1 MHCLYT
7 RMLNKKG
14 GGEAKMKKLIT
25 FISMLFVLLSFSSVN
40 ASEMADIASEL
51 GISEETAATL
61 DLWLEADSG
70 VAADENGY
78 ITEWKDKT
86 GNYNFSGGEASSGI
100 KVAETIYGTPTVRFN
115 KKYLTHNFSEENY
128 YTGKYTLVLFVG
140 VNKNVSG
147 MNNIFTVNSNYWGV
161 GMQNA
166 NMRTYVKGDDGAS
179 YVAIGTFNITPGA
192 ALSMYSL
199 RNEFDADDETQ
210 TYNWNLHRFSTN
222 GGGFTSN
229 GMASGSV
236 RGQRNYAG
244 LHTIQQYRI
253 GDSKEADLDVSG
265 AMLFK
270 TALTNT
276 DVASIYSY
284 FKSKYSVPT
293 ASQAECDESGAKV
306 SITIKGSLE
315 STPDPSEFSVTTSNG
330 EILVTGAS
338 VVDNKIVLTLDKNL
352 NWREDAYIS
361 YSGTA
366 IKEFYDMEIVTTTIK
381 EPAKFISAA
390 VSSDGTKILVKIENE
405 VLKSLNKEDFSVIC
419 DGIDLTVVEVFE
431 EDGYVNVKV
440 SPSVAYGAENVAIS
454 YDGKAIYSDEGGSI
468 SFDFTKFVDSS
479 GIDQYSITNL
489 SAVRTENVIT
499 VTGSCT
505 RNDSNA
511 LANVTILIAA
521 FDGTEMTGFNAFSME
536 NLNSSVPAE
545 INETIT
551 IKGTEANLTLKMYMC
566 NNLDIMSPLMAE
578 IPIVLN

>member
-1 MHCLYT
+1 M
-7 RMLNKKG
+7 
-14 GGEAKMKKLIT
+14 MKKLIT
-25 FISMLFVLLSFSSVN
+25 IACTMLILLSFNVAN
-40 ASEMADIASEL
+40 ASETASLL
-51 GISEETAATL
+51 GITEEKAQTL

-78 ITEWKDKT
+78 VTEWADKT
-86 GNYNFSGGEASSGI
+86 GNYVFSEEEASSGI
-100 KVAETIYGTPTVRFN
+100 KLAETAYGTPTVRFN

-161 GMQNA
+161 GTQNA
-166 NMRTYVKGDDGAS
+166 NMRTHVKGDDGAS

-222 GGGFTSN
+222 GGGFTFN

-293 ASQAECDESGAKV
+293 ASQAECDESGAKISV
-306 SITIKGSLE
+306 TVKGSLA
-315 STPDPSEFSVTTSNG
+315 SAPLASDFAVTASNG
-330 EILVTGAS
+330 QILVTGAS
-338 VVDNKIVLTLDKNL
+338 VTNNKLVLTLDRSL
-352 NWREDAYIS
+352 NWREEAYIS

-366 IKEFYDMEIVTTTIK
+366 IKEFYDMEIVTTTVK

-390 VSSDGTKILVKIENE
+390 VSSDGTKVLVKIQNE
-405 VLKSLNKEDFSVIC
+405 VLKPLNKEDFSVVC
-419 DGIDLTVVEVFE
+419 DGVDLTVTNVME
-431 EDGYVNVKV
+431 EDGYINVSV
-440 SPSVAYGAENVAIS
+440 SPSVTYGAENVTIS
-454 YDGKAIYSDEGGSI
+454 YSGEAMYSDEGGSI
-468 SFDFTKFVDSS
+468 SFEFTKEVDAS
-479 GIDQYSITNL
+479 GIDQYSITDI
-489 SAVRTENVIT
+489 SAVRSENVIT
-499 VTGSCT
+499 VTGKCT
-505 RNDSNA
+505 RNDNNA
-511 LANVTILIAA
+511 LEDVTIIIAA
-521 FDGTEMTGFNAFSME
+521 FDGTEMTGFEAFSAE
-536 NLNSSVPAE
+536 NLNSSTPVE
-545 INETIT
+545 INKTISV
-551 IKGTEANLTLKMYMC
+551 KGTEANLTLKMYMC